1 MINEIAGR
9 SKQIN
14 AEPDDETDSRRSR
27 AAKSL
32 SMKGHAATDAGK
44 KQALVT
50 IIRDCET
57 LRGLAADVREPGL
70 ALQLEALIHHAG
82 ARLVAWHTGDG
93 AASSSRKAD
102 LMADAKPQP

>member
-9 SKQIN
+9 SGQIN
-14 AEPDDETDSRRSR
+14 AEPDDETHSRRIR
-27 AAKSL
+27 PVKSL
-32 SMKGHAATDAGK
+32 SMKGHVATDAGK

-57 LRGLAADVREPGL
+57 LRGLATDVREPGL

-82 ARLVAWHTGDG
+82 ARLVAWHAGDA

-102 LMADAKPQP
+102 AMADAEP